1 MFCVNC
7 GEFLQENTKFCTK
20 CGAQTGG
27 NSQRGPVNPINA
39 NPQFHQAPRGSLIG
53 FSPRIQDP
61 AYARYLKNSNRWAG
75 IFSVILAAAAI
86 IGFFIAGQTGAGNMK
101 NPQALFIGM
110 AIGGMFLLIAFFQVM
125 RKKKDRTWDGQVVDK
140 KIEHKRRNRETSED
154 SFVTENY
161 TLFTVLIRE
170 NNGKLHPLAVEND
183 SRYFDYFNVGDVVRH
198 HAGFTVYEKQDK
210 SRDATIFCIACG
222 TKNDIQQDVC
232 HRCKCP
238 LLK

>member
-7 GEFLQENTKFCTK
+7 GEILQEHTKFCTR
-20 CGAQTGG
+20 CGAQTA
-27 NSQRGPVNPINA
+27 NAAHQNPPFSQT
-39 NPQFHQAPRGSLIG
+39 APRGPAIG

-61 AYARYLKNSNRWAG
+61 AYTRYLKNSSRWAG
-75 IFSVILAAAAI
+75 IFSAILAAAAV

-110 AIGGMFLLIAFFQVM
+110 AIGGMFLLIALFQTL

-140 KIEHKRRNRETSED
+140 KVEHKTRSRETSED
-154 SFVTENY
+154 SFVKEHY

-170 NNGKLHPLAVEND
+170 NSGKFHPLAVEND
-183 SRYFDYFNVGDVVRH
+183 SRYFDYFQIGDAVRH
-198 HAGFTVYEKQDK
+198 HAGFSVYEKQDK
-210 SRDATIFCIACG
+210 TRDSYLFCIACG
-222 TKNDIQQDVC
+222 TKNEIYLDVC